1 MNRLK
6 FPYYILALVLVFLYA
21 PLLVLCLYAVNAS
34 ASTHWT
40 GFSLRWFRE
49 LFGNSPEL
57 WTAFGNTLLV
67 ALSAGA
73 VATVLGAAGAIGM
86 RWSRFRF
93 KGVIEGMAFLPM
105 VTPEIIVGVSLLL
118 LFANLGVPLSL
129 FTVFL
134 AHVSF
139 CLPFTWLIVMARLEG
154 FDGSLLEAARDLGAG
169 EWQTLTR
176 VLLPIAAPGILSA
189 FLMAIT
195 LSMED
200 FVITFFVSGPG
211 SSTLAVHI
219 YGMMRLGVSP
229 VINAL
234 SVILLAGTA
243 LLAFATRRVVV
254 HLGSQKERI

>member
-1 MNRLK
+1 MTRLR
-6 FPYYILALVLVFLYA
+6 FPYWILAGVLVFLYA
-21 PLLVLCLYAVNAS
+21 PLLVLSLYSLNAS
-34 ASTHWT
+34 ASNQWT

-49 LFGNSPEL
+49 LFGHSPEL

-67 ALSAGA
+67 AVAAGA
-73 VATVLGAAGAIGM
+73 VATALGTAGAIGM
-86 RWSRFRF
+86 RWSRFKY
-93 KGVIEGMAFLPM
+93 KGVLEGMAFLPM

-139 CLPFTWLIVMARLEG
+139 CLPFTWLIVTARLDD
-154 FDGSLLEAARDLGAG
+154 FDGSVLEAARDLGAG
-169 EWQTLTR
+169 EWQTLVR
-176 VLLPIAAPGILSA
+176 VLLPMAGPGILSA
-189 FLMAIT
+189 FLMAVT

-234 SVILLAGTA
+234 SVILLIGTA
-243 LLAFATRRVVV
+243 VLAFGTRRMVAQ
-254 HLGSQKERI
+254 LGSTRERE